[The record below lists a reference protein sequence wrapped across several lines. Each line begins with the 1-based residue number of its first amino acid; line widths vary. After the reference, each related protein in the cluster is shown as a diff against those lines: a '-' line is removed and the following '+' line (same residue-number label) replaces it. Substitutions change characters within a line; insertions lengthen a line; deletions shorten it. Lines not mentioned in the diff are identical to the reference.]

1 MKKVLSLMLAGF
13 ALIANQSHAVTFF
26 ADNFEARGDAGA
38 QAAAAWAAAGNTT
51 IRPVTI
57 GAPWEMNKQV
67 FAAPTVA
74 NADGVLGGYV
84 GGYYPG
90 TTFGP
95 NAIVSGQGGVDQGTY
110 QGKLWPD
117 YDGWWGDWTDNK
129 VVKTSLLVSIV
140 SLSAADIAPGQ
151 IQMDFDYKLQPTLG
165 PNTSVYSFAKILSPN
180 WSETWYTDWKQL
192 SGGDWSH
199 GSNVMTFDGNQVG
212 ANLQYGFMV
221 VSSNYEPNGVFI
233 DNVTISNVPEPSTVS
248 LFGFGVAGLIA
259 TRLRR
264 RS

>member
-1 MKKVLSLMLAGF
+1 MKKVLSLMLAGI
-13 ALIANQSHAVTFF
+13 ALLANQSHAVTFF
-26 ADNFEARGDAGA
+26 ADNFEAAGA
-38 QAAAAWAAAGNTT
+38 AGATNL
-51 IRPVTI
+51 

-67 FAAPTVA
+67 STSTG
-74 NADGVLGGYV
+74 DYV

-151 IQMDFDYKLQPTLG
+151 IQMDFDYKLQGELG
-165 PNTSVYSFAKILSPN
+165 PNTSVYSFAKILSSD
-180 WSETWYTDWKQL
+180 WSQTWYTDWKQL
-192 SGGDWSH
+192 TGGDWSH
-199 GSNVMTFDGNQVG
+199 GSNVITFDGNQVG
-212 ANLQYGFMV
+212 ANLQYGFV
-221 VSSNYEPNGVFI
+221 VASSNYEPNGVFV
-233 DNVTISNVPEPSTVS
+233 DNVTISNVPEPSTAS
-248 LFGFGVAGLIA
+248 LLAFGVAGLIA

>member
-1 MKKVLSLMLAGF
+1 MKRVLSLMLVGV
-13 ALIANQSHAVTFF
+13 ALLANQSYSVTFF
-26 ADNFEARGDAGA
+26 ADDFEAAGA
-38 QAAAAWAAAGNTT
+38 AGATNL
-51 IRPVTI
+51 

-67 FAAPTVA
+67 FTSTGAYA
-74 NADGVLGGYV
+74 

-95 NAIVSGQGGVDQGTY
+95 NAIVSGQGGVDQGLY

-117 YDGWWGDWTDNK
+117 YDGWWGDWTGNK

-140 SLSAADIAPGQ
+140 GLTAENIAPGQ

-165 PNTSVYSFAKILSPN
+165 PNTSVFSFAKILSSD
-180 WSETWYTDWKQL
+180 WSQTWYTDWKQL
-192 SGGDWSH
+192 TGGDWSH
-199 GSNVMTFDGNQVG
+199 GSNVISFDGNQVG

-221 VSSNYEPNGVFI
+221 VSSNYEPNGVFV
-233 DNVTISNVPEPSTVS
+233 DNVTISNVPEPSTAS
-248 LFGFGVAGLIA
+248 LLGFGIAGLIA

>member
-1 MKKVLSLMLAGF
+1 MKKVLSLMLAGI

-26 ADNFEARGDAGA
+26 ADNFEAAGA
-38 QAAAAWAAAGNTT
+38 AGATK
-51 IRPVTI
+51 I
-57 GAPWEMNKQV
+57 GAPWEMSKFV
-67 FAAPTVA
+67 YTSTGA
-74 NADGVLGGYV
+74 YV
-84 GGYYPG
+84 GHYAEGS
-90 TTFGP
+90 TFGP

-165 PNTSVYSFAKILSPN
+165 PNTSVYSFAKILSAD
-180 WSETWYTDWKQL
+180 WSQTWYTDWKQL
-192 SGGDWSH
+192 TGGDWSH
-199 GSNVMTFDGNQVG
+199 GSNVIGFDGNQVG

-221 VSSNYEPNGVFI
+221 VSSNYEPNAVFV
-233 DNVTISNVPEPSTVS
+233 DNVTISNVPEPTSAS
-248 LFGFGVAGLIA
+248 LLGLGLAGLLA
-259 TRLRR
+259 SRLRR

>member
-1 MKKVLSLMLAGF
+1 MIVTIKTNHERNQKNMKRVLSLMLAGI

-26 ADNFEARGDAGA
+26 ADNFEAAGA
-38 QAAAAWAAAGNTT
+38 AGETH
-51 IRPVTI
+51 I
-57 GAPWEMNKQV
+57 GGRWEMNKQV
-67 FAAPTVA
+67 FTSTGDYA
-74 NADGVLGGYV
+74 

-90 TTFGP
+90 STFGP
-95 NAIVSGQGGVDQGTY
+95 NAIVSGEGGVNQGLY

-117 YDGWWGDWTDNK
+117 YDGWWGDWTGNK

-140 SLSAADIAPGQ
+140 GLSAADIAPGQ

-165 PNTSVYSFAKILSPN
+165 PNTSVYSFAKILSAD
-180 WSETWYTDWKQL
+180 WSQTWYTDWRQL
-192 SGGDWSH
+192 TGGDWGS
-199 GSNVMTFDGNQVG
+199 GSNVITFDGNQVG

-221 VSSNYEPNGVFI
+221 VSENYQPNGVFV

-248 LFGFGVAGLIA
+248 LLGFGVAGLIA

>member
-1 MKKVLSLMLAGF
+1 MKKVLSLMLAGI
-13 ALIANQSHAVTFF
+13 ALLANQSHSVTFF
-26 ADNFEARGDAGA
+26 ADNFEASGAAGA
-38 QAAAAWAAAGNTT
+38 TNL
-51 IRPVTI
+51 
-57 GAPWEMNKQV
+57 GAPWEMNKEV
-67 FAAPTVA
+67 FTST
-74 NADGVLGGYV
+74 GGYA

-95 NAIVSGQGGVDQGTY
+95 NAIASGEGGVNQGTY

-165 PNTSVYSFAKILSPN
+165 ANTSVYSFAKILSAD
-180 WSETWYTDWKQL
+180 WSQTWYTDWRQL
-192 SGGDWSH
+192 TGGDWSH
-199 GSNVMTFDGNQVG
+199 GSNVITFDGNQVG

-221 VSSNYEPNGVFI
+221 VSENYQPNGVFV
-233 DNVTISNVPEPSTVS
+233 DNVTISNVPEPSTAS
-248 LFGFGVAGLIA
+248 LLGFGIAGLIA

>member
-13 ALIANQSHAVTFF
+13 ALLANQSHSVTFF
-26 ADNFEARGDAGA
+26 ADNFEASGAAGA
-38 QAAAAWAAAGNTT
+38 TSLSS
-51 IRPVTI
+51 
-57 GAPWEMNKQV
+57 PWEMNKAV
-67 FAAPTVA
+67 FTSTG
-74 NADGVLGGYV
+74 DYV

-129 VVKTSLLVSIV
+129 VVKTSLLISIV
-140 SLSAADIAPGQ
+140 GLTAENIAPGQ

-165 PNTSVYSFAKILSPN
+165 PNTSVYSFAKILSAD
-180 WSETWYTDWKQL
+180 WSQTWYTDWRQL
-192 SGGDWSH
+192 TGGDWNH
-199 GSNVMTFDGNQVG
+199 GSNVISFDGNQVG

-221 VSSNYEPNGVFI
+221 VSENYQPNGVFI
-233 DNVTISNVPEPSTVS
+233 DNVTISNVPEPTSAS
-248 LFGFGVAGLIA
+248 LLGLGLAGLLA

>member
-1 MKKVLSLMLAGF
+1 MKKVLSLMLAGI
-13 ALIANQSHAVTFF
+13 ALIANQSHSVTFF
-26 ADNFEARGDAGA
+26 ADNFEAAGA
-38 QAAAAWAAAGNTT
+38 AGATK
-51 IRPVTI
+51 I

-67 FAAPTVA
+67 YGAPTA
-74 NADGVLGGYV
+74 QNPTGYA

-117 YDGWWGDWTDNK
+117 YDGNWQDWTDSK
-129 VVKTSLLVSIV
+129 VVKTSLLFSIV
-140 SLSAADIAPGQ
+140 NLSAADIAPGT
-151 IQMDFDYKLQPTLG
+151 IQMDFDYKLQGELG

-192 SGGDWSH
+192 TGGDWSH
-199 GSNVMTFDGNQVG
+199 GSNVMNFDGNQVG

-221 VSSNYEPNGVFI
+221 VSQNYQPNAVFV
-233 DNVTISNVPEPSTVS
+233 DNVTISNVPEPSTIS
-248 LFGFGVAGLIA
+248 LLGFGVAGLIA

>member
-1 MKKVLSLMLAGF
+1 MKKVLSLMLAGI
-13 ALIANQSHAVTFF
+13 ALLANQSHAVTFF
-26 ADNFEARGDAGA
+26 ADNFEAAGA
-38 QAAAAWAAAGNTT
+38 AGATK
-51 IRPVTI
+51 I

-67 FAAPTVA
+67 FTSTGDYA
-74 NADGVLGGYV
+74 

-95 NAIVSGQGGVDQGTY
+95 NAIVTGEGGVNQGTY

-140 SLSAADIAPGQ
+140 GLTAENIAPGQ

-165 PNTSVYSFAKILSPN
+165 PNTSVFSFAKILSAD
-180 WSETWYTDWKQL
+180 WSQTWYTDWKQL
-192 SGGDWSH
+192 TGGDWSH
-199 GSNVMTFDGNQVG
+199 GSNVISFDGNQVG

-221 VSSNYEPNGVFI
+221 VSQNYQPNGVFV
-233 DNVTISNVPEPSTVS
+233 DNVTISNVPEPTSAS
-248 LFGFGVAGLIA
+248 LLGLGLAGLLA
-259 TRLRR
+259 ARLRR

>member
-1 MKKVLSLMLAGF
+1 MLVGV
-13 ALIANQSHAVTFF
+13 ALLANQSYSVTFF
-26 ADNFEARGDAGA
+26 ADDFEAAGA
-38 QAAAAWAAAGNTT
+38 AGATNL
-51 IRPVTI
+51 

-67 FAAPTVA
+67 FTSTGAYA
-74 NADGVLGGYV
+74 

-95 NAIVSGQGGVDQGTY
+95 NAIVSGQGGVDQGLY

-117 YDGWWGDWTDNK
+117 YDGWWGDWTGNK

-140 SLSAADIAPGQ
+140 GLTAENIAPGQ

-165 PNTSVYSFAKILSPN
+165 PNTSVFSFAKILSSD
-180 WSETWYTDWKQL
+180 WSQTWYTDWKQL
-192 SGGDWSH
+192 TGGDWSH
-199 GSNVMTFDGNQVG
+199 GSNVISFDGNQVG

-221 VSSNYEPNGVFI
+221 VSSNYEPNGVFV
-233 DNVTISNVPEPSTVS
+233 DNVTISNVPEPSTAS
-248 LFGFGVAGLIA
+248 LLGFGIAGLIA

>member
-1 MKKVLSLMLAGF
+1 MKKVLSLMLAGI
-13 ALIANQSHAVTFF
+13 ALLANQSHSVTFF
-26 ADNFEARGDAGA
+26 ADNFEASGAAGA
-38 QAAAAWAAAGNTT
+38 TKL
-51 IRPVTI
+51 
-57 GAPWEMNKQV
+57 GAPWEMNKEV
-67 FAAPTVA
+67 FTST
-74 NADGVLGGYV
+74 GGYA

-95 NAIVSGQGGVDQGTY
+95 NAIVSGEGGVNQGSY
-110 QGKLWPD
+110 QGKLYPD

-165 PNTSVYSFAKILSPN
+165 PNTSVYSFAKILSAD
-180 WSETWYTDWKQL
+180 WSQTWYTDWKQL
-192 SGGDWSH
+192 TGGDWSH
-199 GSNVMTFDGNQVG
+199 GSNVIGFDGNQVG

-221 VSSNYEPNGVFI
+221 VSSNYEPNAVFV
-233 DNVTISNVPEPSTVS
+233 DNVTISNVPEPTSAS
-248 LFGFGVAGLIA
+248 LLGLGLAGLLA
-259 TRLRR
+259 SRLRR

>member
-1 MKKVLSLMLAGF
+1 MKKVLSLMLAGI
-13 ALIANQSHAVTFF
+13 ALLANQSHAVTFF
-26 ADNFEARGDAGA
+26 ADNFEAAGA
-38 QAAAAWAAAGNTT
+38 AGETH
-51 IRPVTI
+51 I
-57 GAPWEMNKQV
+57 GGRWEMNKQV
-67 FAAPTVA
+67 FTSTGDYA
-74 NADGVLGGYV
+74 

-90 TTFGP
+90 NTFGP

-151 IQMDFDYKLQPTLG
+151 IQMDFDYKLQPELG
-165 PNTSVYSFAKILSPN
+165 PNTSVYSFAKILSAD
-180 WSETWYTDWKQL
+180 WSQTWYTDWKQL
-192 SGGDWSH
+192 TGGDWSH
-199 GSNVMTFDGNQVG
+199 GSNVMNFDGNQTG

-221 VSSNYEPNGVFI
+221 VSENYQPNGVFV

-248 LFGFGVAGLIA
+248 LLGFGVAGLIA

>member
-1 MKKVLSLMLAGF
+1 MKKVLSLMLAGI
-13 ALIANQSHAVTFF
+13 ALIANQSHSVTFF
-26 ADNFEARGDAGA
+26 ADNFEAAGA
-38 QAAAAWAAAGNTT
+38 AGATK
-51 IRPVTI
+51 I

-67 FAAPTVA
+67 FGAPTA
-74 NADGVLGGYV
+74 QNPTGYA

-117 YDGWWGDWTDNK
+117 YDGNWQDWTDSK
-129 VVKTSLLVSIV
+129 VVKTSLLFSIV
-140 SLSAADIAPGQ
+140 NLSAADIAPGT

-192 SGGDWSH
+192 TGGDWSH
-199 GSNVMTFDGNQVG
+199 GSNVMNFDGNQVG

-221 VSSNYEPNGVFI
+221 VSQNYQPNAVFV
-233 DNVTISNVPEPSTVS
+233 DNVTISNVPEPSTIS
-248 LFGFGVAGLIA
+248 LLGFGVAGLIA

>member
-1 MKKVLSLMLAGF
+1 MLAGI
-13 ALIANQSHAVTFF
+13 ALLANQSHSVTFF
-26 ADNFEARGDAGA
+26 ADNFEASGAAGA
-38 QAAAAWAAAGNTT
+38 TSLSS
-51 IRPVTI
+51 
-57 GAPWEMNKQV
+57 PWEMNKAV
-67 FAAPTVA
+67 FTSTG
-74 NADGVLGGYV
+74 DYV

-95 NAIVSGQGGVDQGTY
+95 NAIVSGQGGVDQGLY

-129 VVKTSLLVSIV
+129 VVKTSLLISIRA
-140 SLSAADIAPGQ
+140 LTAADIAPGQ

-165 PNTSVYSFAKILSPN
+165 PNTSVYSFAKILSAD
-180 WSETWYTDWKQL
+180 WSQTWYTDWRQL
-192 SGGDWSH
+192 TGGDWSH
-199 GSNVMTFDGNQVG
+199 GSNVISFDGNQVG

-221 VSSNYEPNGVFI
+221 VSENYQPNGVFV
-233 DNVTISNVPEPSTVS
+233 DNVTISNVPEPSTAS
-248 LFGFGVAGLIA
+248 LLGFGIAGLIA

>member
-1 MKKVLSLMLAGF
+1 VAIVTKNKTNHERNQNMKKVLSLMLAGI

-26 ADNFEARGDAGA
+26 ADNFEASGAAGA
-38 QAAAAWAAAGNTT
+38 TSLSS
-51 IRPVTI
+51 
-57 GAPWEMNKQV
+57 PWEMNKEV
-67 FAAPTVA
+67 FTSTGAPA
-74 NADGVLGGYV
+74 

-95 NAIVSGQGGVDQGTY
+95 HAIVSGEGGVAQGTY
-110 QGKLWPD
+110 QGKLYPD

-151 IQMDFDYKLQPTLG
+151 IQMDFDYKLQPTIG
-165 PNTSVYSFAKILSPN
+165 PNTSVYSFAKILSSD
-180 WSETWYTDWKQL
+180 WSQTWYTDWKQL
-192 SGGDWSH
+192 TGGDWSH

-221 VSSNYEPNGVFI
+221 VSSNYEPNAVFI
-233 DNVTISNVPEPSTVS
+233 DNVTISNVPEPTSAS
-248 LFGFGVAGLIA
+248 LLGLGLAGLLA
-259 TRLRR
+259 SRLRR

>member
-13 ALIANQSHAVTFF
+13 ALLANQSHSVTFF
-26 ADNFEARGDAGA
+26 ADNFEASGTAGA
-38 QAAAAWAAAGNTT
+38 TKL
-51 IRPVTI
+51 

-67 FAAPTVA
+67 FTSTG
-74 NADGVLGGYV
+74 DYV

-151 IQMDFDYKLQPTLG
+151 IQMDFDYKLQGELG
-165 PNTSVYSFAKILSPN
+165 PNTSVYSFAKILSSD
-180 WSETWYTDWKQL
+180 WSQTWYTDWKQL
-192 SGGDWSH
+192 TGGDWSH
-199 GSNVMTFDGNQVG
+199 GSNVITFDGNQVG
-212 ANLQYGFMV
+212 ANLQYGFV
-221 VSSNYEPNGVFI
+221 VASENYQPNGVFV
-233 DNVTISNVPEPSTVS
+233 DNVTISNVPEPSTAS
-248 LFGFGVAGLIA
+248 LLAFGVAGLIA

>member
-1 MKKVLSLMLAGF
+1 MKKVLSLMLAGI
-13 ALIANQSHAVTFF
+13 ALLANQSHSVTFF
-26 ADNFEARGDAGA
+26 ADNFEASGAAGA
-38 QAAAAWAAAGNTT
+38 TSLSS
-51 IRPVTI
+51 
-57 GAPWEMNKQV
+57 PWEMNKAV
-67 FAAPTVA
+67 FTSTG
-74 NADGVLGGYV
+74 DYV

-95 NAIVSGQGGVDQGTY
+95 NAIVSGQGGVDQGLY

-129 VVKTSLLVSIV
+129 VVKTSLLISIRA
-140 SLSAADIAPGQ
+140 LTAADIAPGQ

-165 PNTSVYSFAKILSPN
+165 PNTSVYSFAKILSAD
-180 WSETWYTDWKQL
+180 WSQTWYTDWRQL
-192 SGGDWSH
+192 TGGDWSH
-199 GSNVMTFDGNQVG
+199 GSNVISFDGNQVG

-221 VSSNYEPNGVFI
+221 VSENYQPNGVFV
-233 DNVTISNVPEPSTVS
+233 DNVTISNVPEPSTAS
-248 LFGFGVAGLIA
+248 LLGFGIAGLIA

>member
-1 MKKVLSLMLAGF
+1 MKKVLSLMLAGI
-13 ALIANQSHAVTFF
+13 ALLANQSHSVTFF
-26 ADNFEARGDAGA
+26 ADNFEAAGA
-38 QAAAAWAAAGNTT
+38 AGATKL
-51 IRPVTI
+51 

-67 FAAPTVA
+67 FTSTG
-74 NADGVLGGYV
+74 DYV

-95 NAIVSGQGGVDQGTY
+95 NAIVSEQGGVDQGLY

-165 PNTSVYSFAKILSPN
+165 PNTSVYSFAKILSAD
-180 WSETWYTDWKQL
+180 WSQTWYTDWRQL
-192 SGGDWSH
+192 TGGDWSH
-199 GSNVMTFDGNQVG
+199 GSNVITFDGNQVG
-212 ANLQYGFMV
+212 ANLQYGFV
-221 VSSNYEPNGVFI
+221 VASSNYEPNGVFV
-233 DNVTISNVPEPSTVS
+233 DNVTISNVPEPFDCFS
-248 LFGFGVAGLIA
+248 LGIRCGGSHCN
-259 TRLRR
+259 TP
-264 RS
+264 SSP

>member
-13 ALIANQSHAVTFF
+13 ALLANQSHSVTFF
-26 ADNFEARGDAGA
+26 ADNFEASGAAGA
-38 QAAAAWAAAGNTT
+38 TSLSS
-51 IRPVTI
+51 
-57 GAPWEMNKQV
+57 PWEMNKAV
-67 FAAPTVA
+67 FTSTG
-74 NADGVLGGYV
+74 DYV

-117 YDGWWGDWTDNK
+117 YDGWWGDWTGNK
-129 VVKTSLLVSIV
+129 VVKTSLLISIV
-140 SLSAADIAPGQ
+140 GLTAENIAPGQ

-165 PNTSVYSFAKILSPN
+165 PNTSVYSFAKILSAD
-180 WSETWYTDWKQL
+180 WSQTWYTDWKQL
-192 SGGDWSH
+192 TGGDWSH
-199 GSNVMTFDGNQVG
+199 GSNVIGFDGNQVG

-221 VSSNYEPNGVFI
+221 VSSNYEPNAVFV
-233 DNVTISNVPEPSTVS
+233 DNVTISNVPEPTSAS
-248 LFGFGVAGLIA
+248 LLGLGLAGLLA
-259 TRLRR
+259 SRLRR

>member
-1 MKKVLSLMLAGF
+1 MKRVLSLMLAGV
-13 ALIANQSHAVTFF
+13 ALLANQSHSVTFF
-26 ADNFEARGDAGA
+26 ADNFEAAGA
-38 QAAAAWAAAGNTT
+38 AGATN
-51 IRPVTI
+51 I

-67 FAAPTVA
+67 FGVPTVQ
-74 NADGVLGGYV
+74 NPSGYV
-84 GGYYPG
+84 GGHYPG

-95 NAIVSGQGGVDQGTY
+95 NAIVSGQGGVDQGLY

-117 YDGWWGDWTDNK
+117 YDGWWQDWTDNK
-129 VVKTSLLVSIV
+129 VVKTSLLVSIRA
-140 SLSAADIAPGQ
+140 LTAADIAPGQ

-165 PNTSVYSFAKILSPN
+165 PNTSVYSFAKILSAD

-199 GSNVMTFDGNQVG
+199 GSNVMTFNGNQVG

-221 VSSNYEPNGVFI
+221 VSSNHEPNAVFI
-233 DNVTISNVPEPSTVS
+233 DNVTISNVPEPSTAS
-248 LFGFGVAGLIA
+248 LLGFGVAGLIA

>member
-13 ALIANQSHAVTFF
+13 ALVANQSHSVTFF
-26 ADNFEARGDAGA
+26 ADNFEASGDAGA
-38 QAAAAWAAAGNTT
+38 QAAADWAAAGNTS
-51 IRPVTI
+51 ILPVTI
-57 GAPWEMNKQV
+57 GAPWEMNKEV
-67 FAAPTVA
+67 FQAPTVP
-74 NADGVLGGYV
+74 NNKGVLGGYV
-84 GGYYPG
+84 GGHYPG

-117 YDGWWGDWTDNK
+117 YDGWSGDWTGNK
-129 VVKTSLLVSIV
+129 VVKTSLLYSIAN
-140 SLSAADIAPGQ
+140 LSAADIAPGQ

-165 PNTSVYSFAKILSPN
+165 PNTSVYSFAKILSAD
-180 WSETWYTDWKQL
+180 WSQTWYTDWRQL
-192 SGGDWSH
+192 TGGDWSH
-199 GSNVMTFDGNQVG
+199 GSNVITFDGNQVG

-221 VSSNYEPNGVFI
+221 VSENYQPNGVFV
-233 DNVTISNVPEPSTVS
+233 DNVTISNVPEPSTAS
-248 LFGFGVAGLIA
+248 LLGFGIAGLIA